1 MGFRYKDGK
10 LHDAEGRPVNFTLM
24 TNSSNGLRVEMAT
37 VFKENM
43 ADLGIEVELQFLDFN
58 TIITKTS
65 SSFDYEAC
73 MLGLGGGAPD
83 PYAGKDIL
91 MSGGRLHQWHPQ
103 QVEPATE
110 WEARIDALML
120 ELGRHT
126 DVEKRKAFYFEVQ
139 EILAEQQPMIFLVSA
154 KDYVGHR
161 NRWQN
166 LKPTSLG
173 GLTWNL
179 ESLWAELKP

>member
-1 MGFRYKDGK
+1 
-10 LHDAEGRPVNFTLM
+10 
-24 TNSSNGLRVEMAT
+24 
-37 VFKENM
+37 
-43 ADLGIEVELQFLDFN
+43 
-58 TIITKTS
+58 
-65 SSFDYEAC
+65 
-73 MLGLGGGAPD
+73 
-83 PYAGKDIL
+83 
-91 MSGGRLHQWHPQ
+91 
-103 QVEPATE
+103 
-110 WEARIDALML
+110 ML

-161 NRWQN
+161 NRWKN

-179 ESLWAELKP
+179 ESLWAEPKP